1 MKNLKRIR
9 NLDQIF
15 KMLWGAKT
23 QINTALKKFI
33 KKILILLNFRFY
45 KLILTKQRAL
55 KLIVLQVVQAQS
67 VNIHLRLIVMDNKIY
82 VNIIFPI

>member
-15 KMLWGAKT
+15 KMLWEART
-23 QINTALKKFI
+23 QINTVLKKFI

-45 KLILTKQRAL
+45 KLILTKQRVL